1 LFLGVANRLADGFS
15 MGMSNVFSRRVE
27 IDYRETVDPG
37 GDLGDGEESPAQT
50 AAATFLAFILAGWTP
65 LALLGGE

>member
-1 LFLGVANRLADGFS
+1 